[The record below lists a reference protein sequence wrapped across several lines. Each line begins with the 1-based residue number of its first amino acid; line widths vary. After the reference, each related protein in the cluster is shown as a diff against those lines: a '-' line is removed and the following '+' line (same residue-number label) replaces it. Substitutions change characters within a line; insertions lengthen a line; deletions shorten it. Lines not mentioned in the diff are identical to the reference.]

1 MALLQLQDITSGYG
15 YGPDIL
21 NQVSLEVEAG
31 KAYCI
36 IGPNGAGKS
45 TLLKTVAGLLKPRK
59 GKIFFDEATIGGRR
73 PDLVLAAGVCY
84 VPQDRAL
91 FPEMS
96 VRENLVMGAFLEPD
110 KAVVN
115 ERMDRVF
122 EMFPVLKDRLNQR
135 AGTMSGGEQ
144 QMLALG
150 RALMIEP
157 RLLMIDEPSLGLAP
171 QIADQIF
178 EIIRQLADLDITM
191 LLVEQNVL
199 KGLDCTDWAFLL
211 DLGELRIEAPSDQ
224 ILDDPRIR
232 ELYLGRQ
239 RQSTWQPAP
248 RGGEES

>member
-1 MALLQLQDITSGYG
+1 MALLELQDVSSGYG

-21 NQVSLEVEAG
+21 NGISLTVNAG
-31 KAYCI
+31 TAYCI

-45 TLLKTVAGLLKPRK
+45 TLLRTVAGLLPPRQ
-59 GKIFFDEATIGGRR
+59 GEILLDGQPIGGLR
-73 PDLVLAAGVCY
+73 PDLVLGRGICF
-84 VPQDRAL
+84 VPQDRSL
-91 FPEMS
+91 FPDMS
-96 VRENLVMGAFLEPD
+96 VRENLTMGAFLETD
-110 KAVVN
+110 RRVVSQ
-115 ERMDRVF
+115 RMDQVF
-122 EMFPVLKDRLNQR
+122 ALFPVLKERSTQA

-171 QIADQIF
+171 IVADQIF
-178 EIIRQLADLDITM
+178 ETIGKLRELDITL

-199 KGLDCTDWAFLL
+199 KGLASTDSAFLL
-211 DLGELRIEAPSDQ
+211 DLGMLRLQAPANR

-239 RQSTWQPAP
+239 LAAVPHEQP
-248 RGGEES
+248 

>member
-1 MALLQLQDITSGYG
+1 MSLLQLRDVTSGYG

-21 NQVSLEVEAG
+21 NGVSLDIEAG
-31 KAYCI
+31 RAYCI

-45 TLLKTVAGLLKPRK
+45 TLLKTVAGLLKPRR
-59 GKIFFDEATIGGRR
+59 GQILFDGVALGGRR
-73 PDLVLAAGVCY
+73 PDLVLASGVCF
-84 VPQDRAL
+84 VPQDRSL

-96 VRENLVMGAFLEPD
+96 VRENLVMGAFLETD
-110 KAVVN
+110 KHVVN

-171 QIADQIF
+171 QVADQIF
-178 EIIRQLADLDITM
+178 EIIRRLADLDITL

-211 DLGELRIEAPSDQ
+211 DLGELRIEAPSNE

-239 RQSTWQPAP
+239 KEPTGQTSP
-248 RGGEES
+248 GGEES

>member
-1 MALLQLQDITSGYG
+1 MSLLELHDVTSGYG

-21 NQVSLEVEAG
+21 NGVTLTVETG
-31 KAYCI
+31 RSYCI

-45 TLLKTVAGLLKPRK
+45 TLLKTVAGLLRPRQ
-59 GKIFFDEATIGGRR
+59 GQILFNGSAIGGTR
-73 PDLVLAAGVCY
+73 PDLVLATGVCY
-84 VPQDRAL
+84 VPQDRSL

-96 VRENLVMGAFLEPD
+96 VKENLVMGAFLERD
-110 KAVVN
+110 KAVIA

-122 EMFPVLKDRLNQR
+122 QMFPVLQNRLHQR

-150 RALMIEP
+150 RALMVEP

-171 QIADQIF
+171 QVADQIF
-178 EIIRQLADLDITM
+178 EIIGSLADLDITL

-199 KGLDCTDWAFLL
+199 SGLAFTDWAFLL

-239 RQSTWQPAP
+239 KETSRPSV
-248 RGGEES
+248 RGGEGEA

>member
-1 MALLQLQDITSGYG
+1 MALLELQDVTSGYG

-21 NQVSLEVEAG
+21 NGISLSVESG
-31 KAYCI
+31 RAYCI

-45 TLLKTVAGLLKPRK
+45 TLLKTVAGLLRPRR
-59 GKIFFDEATIGGRR
+59 GQILLDGEPIGGRR
-73 PDLVLAAGVCY
+73 PDLVLDSGICY
-84 VPQDRAL
+84 VPQDRSL

-110 KAVVN
+110 RGVVS
-115 ERMDRVF
+115 ERMGRVF
-122 EMFPVLKDRLNQR
+122 EMFPVLKDRVNQR

-157 RLLMIDEPSLGLAP
+157 RMLMIDEPSLGLAP
-171 QIADQIF
+171 QVAEQIF
-178 EIIRQLADLDITM
+178 DIIRKLRELEMTL

-199 KGLDCTDWAFLL
+199 KGLACTNWAFLL
-211 DLGELRIEAPSDQ
+211 DLGELRLEAASDE

-239 RQSTWQPAP
+239 RAGSQPGA
-248 RGGEES
+248 GIGDDT

>member
-1 MALLQLQDITSGYG
+1 MALLQLQDVNSGYG

-21 NQVSLEVEAG
+21 NGVSLEVEAG

-59 GKIFFDEATIGGRR
+59 GQILLEGAAISGRR
-73 PDLVLAAGVCY
+73 PDLILAAGVCY
-84 VPQDRAL
+84 VPQDRSL
-91 FPEMS
+91 FPDMT
-96 VRENLVMGAFLEPD
+96 VRENLVMGAFLETD
-110 KAVVN
+110 KHLVN

-122 EMFPVLKDRLNQR
+122 EMFPVLEDRLSQR

-171 QIADQIF
+171 QIAEQIF
-178 EIIRQLADLDITM
+178 EIIRRLADLDITL

-211 DLGELRIEAPSDQ
+211 DLGELKLEAPSDQ

-239 RQSTWQPAP
+239 KETTWQPATG
-248 RGGEES
+248 GGES

>member
-1 MALLQLQDITSGYG
+1 MALLQLQDVNSGYG

-21 NQVSLEVEAG
+21 NGVSLEVEAG

-59 GKIFFDEATIGGRR
+59 GQIVLEGAAIGGRR
-73 PDLVLAAGVCY
+73 PDLILAAGVCY
-84 VPQDRAL
+84 VPQDRSL
-91 FPEMS
+91 FPDMT
-96 VRENLVMGAFLEPD
+96 VRENLVMGAFLETD
-110 KAVVN
+110 KHLVN
-115 ERMDRVF
+115 DRMDRVF
-122 EMFPVLKDRLNQR
+122 EMFPVLEDRLSQR

-171 QIADQIF
+171 QIAEQIF
-178 EIIRQLADLDITM
+178 EIIRRLADLDITL

-211 DLGELRIEAPSDQ
+211 DLGELKLEAPSDQ

-239 RQSTWQPAP
+239 KGTTWQQATG
-248 RGGEES
+248 GGES